1 MKVSVIIPTY
11 NRLKSLICALES
23 IKTQDYD
30 NFEIIVINDNSSE
43 QDYYTYDWQGINII
57 HLDISPFKSQF
68 LILMYFLDN
77 FISSFFG

>member
-11 NRLKSLICALES
+11 NRFKPLLCALES

-57 HLDISPFKSQF
+57 HLDKVQ
-68 LILMYFLDN
+68 LYFRF
-77 FISSFFG
+77 FIT